1 MKIVSETKITVAGGN
16 LYALAAAHLG
26 DATQWIRIAQ
36 LNGLSDPVLSGLV
49 TLKLPPVDRTAG
61 GGVPDV

>member
-1 MKIVSETKITVAGGN
+1 MSETKITVAGGN
-16 LYALAAAHLG
+16 LYALAAVHLG

-36 LNGLSDPVLSGLV
+36 LNRLSDPVVTGVV
-49 TLKLPPVDRTAG
+49 TLALPPVDRSAG